1 MLVKRNNHKI
11 NVKIQAFAIQ
21 HNTSSNIT
29 IDRICMKNS
38 FWVFCISTYNLT
50 KKT

>member
-1 MLVKRNNHKI
+1 MLVKRNNYKI

-38 FWVFCISTYNLT
+38 FGYCISTYNLT